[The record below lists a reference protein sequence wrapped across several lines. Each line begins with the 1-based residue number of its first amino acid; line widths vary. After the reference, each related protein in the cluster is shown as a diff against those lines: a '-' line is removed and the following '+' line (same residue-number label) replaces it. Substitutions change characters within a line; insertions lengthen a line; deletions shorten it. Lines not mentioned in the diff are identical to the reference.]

1 MTNDIERVL
10 ISEEE
15 IEAEVARVGRQ
26 ITEDFRDKNPIF
38 VGVLK
43 GCFIFMADLMR
54 HVDIKC
60 TMDFMAVSS
69 YSGTSS
75 TGAVKI
81 NKDLGQDIEGR
92 HVIIVE
98 DILDSGVT
106 LSYLKHYLLGRKPAS
121 ITIATLLDKPARRK
135 SDIVADYSCFEVP
148 DAFVVGYGLDY
159 NEHYRNLPYIGVLK
173 PEVYSWGGSY
183 SKQSQEGCE
192 QD

>member
-1 MTNDIERVL
+1 MERDIQSIL
-10 ISEEE
+10 MSQDE
-15 IEAEVARVGRQ
+15 ILAKVARVGEQ
-26 ITEDFRDKNPIF
+26 ISRDFEGKNPVF

-54 HVDIKC
+54 HVNVNC
-60 TMDFMAVSS
+60 SVDFMAVSS
-69 YSGTSS
+69 YNGTNS

-81 NKDLGQDIEGR
+81 NKDLSEDIEGR

-106 LSYLKHYLLGRKPAS
+106 LSYLKQYLLVRKPAS
-121 ITIATLLDKPARRK
+121 ISIVTLMDKPSRRK
-135 SDIVADYSCFEVP
+135 ADIYADYSCFEVP

-173 PEVYSWGGSY
+173 PEIYS
-183 SKQSQEGCE
+183 
-192 QD
+192 

>member
-1 MTNDIERVL
+1 MRNDIERIL

-15 IEAEVARVGRQ
+15 IEAKVAEVGKR
-26 ITEDFRDKNPIF
+26 ITEDFRDKDPIF

-54 HVDIKC
+54 HVDVNC
-60 TMDFMAVSS
+60 SMDFMAVSS

-81 NKDLGQDIEGR
+81 NKDLSQDIEGR

-106 LSYLKHYLLGRKPAS
+106 LSYLKRYLMNRGPAS
-121 ITIATLLDKPARRK
+121 ITIVTLMDKPARRK
-135 SDIVADYSCFEVP
+135 ADVYADYSCFEVP

-173 PEVYSWGGSY
+173 PEIYS
-183 SKQSQEGCE
+183 
-192 QD
+192 

>member
-1 MTNDIERVL
+1 MINDIERVL

-54 HVDIKC
+54 HVDVKC

-173 PEVYSWGGSY
+173 PEVYS
-183 SKQSQEGCE
+183 
-192 QD
+192 

>member
-1 MTNDIERVL
+1 MRRDIERIL

-15 IEAEVARVGRQ
+15 IQKKVAEMGKKISQ
-26 ITEDFRDKNPIF
+26 DFRDKDPLF

-54 HVDIKC
+54 YVDIRC
-60 TMDFMAVSS
+60 SMDFMAVSS

-81 NKDLGQDIEGR
+81 NKDLSEDIEGR
-92 HVIIVE
+92 HIIIVE

-106 LSYLKHYLLGRKPAS
+106 LNYLKNFLMVRNPAS
-121 ITIATLLDKPARRK
+121 ISIVTLMDKPARRK
-135 SDIVADYSCFEVP
+135 ADVYADYSCFEIP

-159 NEHYRNLPYIGVLK
+159 NERYRNLPYIGVLK
-173 PEVYSWGGSY
+173 PEIYS
-183 SKQSQEGCE
+183 
-192 QD
+192 